1 MKTPMLSKSRYIS
14 GQQCNKLLWFKA
26 IRKPPP
32 EEMDEGAKD
41 RLKAGDHVGDLAKE
55 LFPGGTE
62 IEYLP
67 DNPEKMVE
75 DTNLAIEKRAP
86 IYEATFVIDNNMIRA
101 DLMNPTKDG
110 WDMYEVKSSSKL
122 KPYHIEDASFQWY
135 VLSQIEGLKM
145 NNAYVITINS
155 QYIKDGD
162 IDQDKLFTK
171 NNITKEV
178 NDHLAIV
185 PNEINNMQDIIE
197 HDTEPRTPIGNHC
210 RMPHACQYKKLCWE
224 DIKDNSV
231 LNLYRMRAK
240 QKFDLFDNG
249 CKTFDKIPEGTE
261 LSDIQQKQITSYLNN
276 KPFIHKNGVR
286 EFIETI
292 KYPISYFDF
301 ETYQDAVPRFD
312 NQRPYMQMPF
322 QFSLH
327 IQNKPL
333 GELEHF
339 EWIGDHKY
347 DPRKE
352 IAEKMLEWIPLTGTI
367 IAYNQA
373 FEINCSKELP
383 SYNIEL
389 SDQLLALN
397 ERFTDLIIPFRQG
410 SYYHPKFKGS
420 FSIKKVLPALCP
432 NDSSLNYDSL
442 NITNGGEASLAY
454 KKFNE
459 LLDEEIETFRDDLF
473 AYCKLD
479 TLAMVKILDHLKQI

>member
-1 MKTPMLSKSRYIS
+1 MLSKSRYIS
-14 GQQCNKLLWFKA
+14 GQQCNKLLWFKS

-32 EEMDEGAKD
+32 EEMDEATKD
-41 RLKAGDHVGDLAKE
+41 RLKAGDDVGDLAKE

-67 DNPEKMVE
+67 DNHEKMLE
-75 DTNLAIEKRAP
+75 DTNLAIEKGAP

-155 QYIKDGD
+155 QYVKDGD

-185 PNEINNMQDIIE
+185 PNEINKMQGIIE
-197 HDTEPRTPIGNHC
+197 RDVEPNTPIGPYC
-210 RMPHACQYKKLCWE
+210 SKPHACQYKKLCWE
-224 DIKDNSV
+224 DVKDDSV

-240 QKFDLFDNG
+240 QKFDLFDNE
-249 CKTFDKIPEGTE
+249 CKTFDEIPEDIK
-261 LSDIQQKQITSYLNN
+261 LSDIQQKQITSYLKN
-276 KPFIHKNGVR
+276 KTFIHKNGVK

-301 ETYQDAVPRFD
+301 ETFQDAVPRFD

-327 IQNKPL
+327 IQNEPL

-339 EWIGDHKY
+339 EWIGDHKD

-367 IAYNQA
+367 IAYNQS
-373 FEINCSKELP
+373 FEMNCIKELAR
-383 SYNIEL
+383 YNIEL

-410 SYYHPKFKGS
+410 HYYHPAFKGS

-459 LLDEEIETFRDDLF
+459 LNDEEIATYRNDLF
-473 AYCKLD
+473 TYCRLD
-479 TLAMVKILDHLKQI
+479 TLAMVRIFEKLIKQI

>member
-1 MKTPMLSKSRYIS
+1 LLSKSRYIS
-14 GQQCNKLLWFKA
+14 GQQCYKLLWFKT

-32 EEMDEGAKD
+32 EKLDEGAQD
-41 RLKAGDHVGDLAKE
+41 RLKAGEDVGNLAKE

-67 DNPEKMVE
+67 DNHEKMLE
-75 DTNLAIEKRAP
+75 DTNLAIEKGAP

-240 QKFDLFDNG
+240 QKFDLFHNG

-373 FEINCSKELP
+373 FEINCIKELAR
-383 SYNIEL
+383 YNIEL

>member
-1 MKTPMLSKSRYIS
+1 MLSKSSYIS
-14 GQQCNKLLWFKA
+14 GQQCNKLLWFKS

-32 EEMDEGAKD
+32 EEMNEATKD
-41 RLKAGDHVGDLAKE
+41 RLKAGDDVGNLAKE

-67 DNPEKMVE
+67 DNIEKMVE
-75 DTNLAIEKRAP
+75 DTNLAIEKVAP

-135 VLSQIEGLKM
+135 VLSKIEGFKM
-145 NNAYVITINS
+145 NNAYVVTINS
-155 QYIKDGD
+155 QYIKDSD

-178 NDHLAIV
+178 NDRLDLV
-185 PNEINNMQDIIE
+185 TNEINNMQAIIKG
-197 HDTEPRTPIGNHC
+197 DTEPNTPIGPHC
-210 RMPHACQYKKLCWE
+210 SKPHACQYKKLCWE
-224 DIKDNSV
+224 DVKDNSV

-240 QKFDLFDNG
+240 QKFDLFDNE
-249 CKTFDKIPEGTE
+249 CKTFADIPEDTK

-276 KPFIHKNGVR
+276 KTFIYKNGVN
-286 EFIETI
+286 EFIESI

-301 ETYQDAVPRFD
+301 ETFQDVVPRFN

-327 IQNKPL
+327 IQNEPL
-333 GELEHF
+333 GGLEHF
-339 EWIGDHKY
+339 EWIGDHKD

-352 IAEKMLEWIPLTGTI
+352 IAEKMLEWIPPTGTI
-367 IAYNQA
+367 IAYNQS
-373 FEINCSKELP
+373 FEMNCIKELAKFNP
-383 SYNIEL
+383 EL

-397 ERFTDLIIPFRQG
+397 DRFIDLITPFRKG
-410 SYYHPKFKGS
+410 YYYHPKFKGS

-442 NITNGGEASLAY
+442 NIKGGGEASVAY
-454 KKFNE
+454 KKFNK
-459 LLDEEIETFRDDLF
+459 LTDVEIQSYRRDLF

-479 TLAMVKILDHLKQI
+479 TLAMVKILEQLIKKI

>member
-1 MKTPMLSKSRYIS
+1 MLSKSRYIS
-14 GQQCNKLLWFKA
+14 GHQCNKLLWFKS

-32 EEMDEGAKD
+32 EEMDEATKD
-41 RLKAGDHVGDLAKE
+41 RLKAGDDVGDLAKK

-75 DTNLAIEKRAP
+75 DTNMAIEKGEP
-86 IYEATFVIDNNMIRA
+86 IYEATFFIDNNLIRA
-101 DLMNPTKDG
+101 DLMNQTKDG
-110 WDMYEVKSSSKL
+110 WDLYEVKSSSKL

-135 VLSQIEGLKM
+135 VLSQMEGLKM

-155 QYIKDGD
+155 RYVKDGD

-178 NDHLAIV
+178 NDNLAIV
-185 PNEINNMQDIIE
+185 PNEINKMQGMIE
-197 HDTEPRTPIGNHC
+197 RDVEPNIPIGPHC
-210 RMPHACQYKKLCWE
+210 SKPHACQYKKLCWE
-224 DIKDNSV
+224 DVKDNSV

-240 QKFDLFDNG
+240 QKFDLFDNES
-249 CKTFDKIPEGTE
+249 KTFNEIPEGTK
-261 LSDIQQKQITSYLNN
+261 LSDIQQKQITSYLDN
-276 KPFIHKNGVR
+276 KTFIHKNGVK

-301 ETYQDAVPRFD
+301 ETFQDAVPRFD

-327 IQNKPL
+327 VQNEPL

-339 EWIGDHKY
+339 EWIGDHKD

-352 IAEKMLEWIPLTGTI
+352 IAEKILEWTPLTGTI
-367 IAYNQA
+367 IAYNQS
-373 FEINCSKELP
+373 FEMNCIKELAR
-383 SYNIEL
+383 YNIEL

-410 SYYHPKFKGS
+410 HYYHPAFNGS

-432 NDSSLNYDSL
+432 NDDLLNYNSL
-442 NITNGGEASLAY
+442 NITNGGEASLTY

-459 LLDEEIETFRDDLF
+459 LADDEIEIKRKHLF
-473 AYCKLD
+473 AYCRLD
-479 TLAMVKILDHLKQI
+479 TLAMVRILDHLIKI